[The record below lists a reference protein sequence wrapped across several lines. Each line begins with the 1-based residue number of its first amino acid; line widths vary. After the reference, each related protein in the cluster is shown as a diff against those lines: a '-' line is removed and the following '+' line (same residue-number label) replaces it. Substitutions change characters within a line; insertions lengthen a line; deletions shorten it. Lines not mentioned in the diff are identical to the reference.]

1 MTGKGIL
8 IVLDAVGIGGA
19 TDANDF
25 ADMGA
30 DTLGNIKKEC
40 IMGRANFSRFGQ
52 LNIPNLASLGI
63 YASHAVAQDYYS
75 ENQNFFC
82 SKNASFACASEISK
96 GKDTPTG
103 HWELAGL
110 PLKWNWK
117 YFENKLK
124 SFSEDQIK
132 PIINKFSLT
141 GILGNCHS
149 SGTEIIKKCGE
160 EHILSLKPIFYTSK
174 DSVVQIACHENIFG
188 LKKLYELCEF
198 SAKVF
203 HPLKVGR
210 VIARPFL
217 GDNSG
222 TFFRTKNRK
231 DYTFPPP
238 NKTLCDLVVENNR
251 SCHAIG
257 KIADIFSNRGIST
270 SVSGLSD
277 DALFYKM
284 IDVIKKAKNGDLIFA
299 NFVEFDS
306 LYGHRRDVAGFA
318 AALERFDLK
327 LVKLLEIINPNDFL
341 IITADHG
348 NDPTFKGTDHTR
360 EKVPV
365 LMVGNYAQ
373 KGNNGNIVFSDVGAT
388 MAAFLNLSGKLKG
401 TNIFNDNNKL
411 EKKCKT

>member
-40 IMGRANFSRFGQ
+40 IKGRANFSRFGQ

-149 SGTEIIKKCGE
+149 SGTEIIKKYGE

-238 NKTLCDLVVENNR
+238 SKTLCDLVVENNR

-411 EKKCKT
+411 EKKCKI

>member
-40 IMGRANFSRFGQ
+40 IKGRANFSRFGQ

-110 PLKWNWK
+110 PLMWNWK

-149 SGTEIIKKCGE
+149 SGTEIIKKYGE

-327 LVKLLEIINPNDFL
+327 LAKLLEIINPNDFL

-401 TNIFNDNNKL
+401 TNIFNDNNEL
-411 EKKCKT
+411 EKK

>member
-1 MTGKGIL
+1 M
-8 IVLDAVGIGGA
+8 
-19 TDANDF
+19 
-25 ADMGA
+25 
-30 DTLGNIKKEC
+30 
-40 IMGRANFSRFGQ
+40 
-52 LNIPNLASLGI
+52 
-63 YASHAVAQDYYS
+63 
-75 ENQNFFC
+75 
-82 SKNASFACASEISK
+82 
-96 GKDTPTG
+96 
-103 HWELAGL
+103 
-110 PLKWNWK
+110 
-117 YFENKLK
+117 
-124 SFSEDQIK
+124 
-132 PIINKFSLT
+132 
-141 GILGNCHS
+141 
-149 SGTEIIKKCGE
+149 
-160 EHILSLKPIFYTSK
+160 
-174 DSVVQIACHENIFG
+174 
-188 LKKLYELCEF
+188 
-198 SAKVF
+198 
-203 HPLKVGR
+203 
-210 VIARPFL
+210 
-217 GDNSG
+217 
-222 TFFRTKNRK
+222 
-231 DYTFPPP
+231 
-238 NKTLCDLVVENNR
+238 ENNR

-411 EKKCKT
+411 EKKMQNLKIVDHPLVQHKLTKMRKKDTPTNHFRQLLREISLLLAYEITRNLDMTTVNIETPIENFEAPTLDGKKLALVSILRAGNGLLDGVLDLIPSARVGYVGLYRDEKTLEPVQYYFKVPNELSERVVITLDPMLATGNSACAAIDLLKKAGAKTIRFLCLLAAPEGVKTLNEAHPDVPIITASLDRQLNDIGYIMPGLGDAGDRMFGTK

>member
-19 TDANDF
+19 TDAKDF
-25 ADMGA
+25 ADIGA

-40 IMGRANFSRFGQ
+40 IKGRANFSRFGQ

-110 PLKWNWK
+110 PLEWNWK
-117 YFENKLK
+117 YFENKFK

-149 SGTEIIKKCGE
+149 SGTEIIKKYGE

-238 NKTLCDLVVENNR
+238 SKTLCDLVVENNR

-401 TNIFNDNNKL
+401 TNIFNDNNEL

>member
-40 IMGRANFSRFGQ
+40 IKGRANFSRFGQ

-110 PLKWNWK
+110 PLMWNWK

-149 SGTEIIKKCGE
+149 SGTEIIKKYGE

-401 TNIFNDNNKL
+401 TNIFNDNNEL

>member
-40 IMGRANFSRFGQ
+40 IKGRANFSRFGQ

-110 PLKWNWK
+110 PLMWNWK

-149 SGTEIIKKCGE
+149 SGTEIIKKYGE

>member
-40 IMGRANFSRFGQ
+40 IKGRANFSRFGQ

-132 PIINKFSLT
+132 PIINKFLLT

-149 SGTEIIKKCGE
+149 SGTEIIKKYGE

>member
-40 IMGRANFSRFGQ
+40 IKGRANFSRFGQ

-117 YFENKLK
+117 YFGNKFK

-149 SGTEIIKKCGE
+149 SGTEIIKKYGE

-203 HPLKVGR
+203 HTLKVGR

>member
-40 IMGRANFSRFGQ
+40 IKGRANFSRFGQ

-117 YFENKLK
+117 YFGNKFK

-149 SGTEIIKKCGE
+149 SGTEIIKKYGE

-257 KIADIFSNRGIST
+257 KIADIFSHRGIST

>member
-1 MTGKGIL
+1 M
-8 IVLDAVGIGGA
+8 
-19 TDANDF
+19 
-25 ADMGA
+25 
-30 DTLGNIKKEC
+30 
-40 IMGRANFSRFGQ
+40 
-52 LNIPNLASLGI
+52 
-63 YASHAVAQDYYS
+63 
-75 ENQNFFC
+75 
-82 SKNASFACASEISK
+82 
-96 GKDTPTG
+96 
-103 HWELAGL
+103 
-110 PLKWNWK
+110 KWNWK
-117 YFENKLK
+117 YFENKLN

-132 PIINKFSLT
+132 PIIDHFSLK

-238 NKTLCDLVVENNR
+238 NKTLCDLVMENNR

>member
-40 IMGRANFSRFGQ
+40 MKGRANFSRFGQ

-110 PLKWNWK
+110 PLMWNWK

-149 SGTEIIKKCGE
+149 SGTEIIKKYGE

-327 LVKLLEIINPNDFL
+327 LAKLLEIINPNDFL

>member
-40 IMGRANFSRFGQ
+40 IKGRANFSRFGQ

-117 YFENKLK
+117 YFGNKFK

-149 SGTEIIKKCGE
+149 SGTEIIKKYGE

>member
-40 IMGRANFSRFGQ
+40 IKGRANFSRFGL
-52 LNIPNLASLGI
+52 LNIPNLASLGF

-117 YFENKLK
+117 YFENKFK
-124 SFSEDQIK
+124 SFSENQIK

-149 SGTEIIKKCGE
+149 SGTEIIKKYGE

-257 KIADIFSNRGIST
+257 NIADIFSNRGIST

>member
-40 IMGRANFSRFGQ
+40 IKGRANFSRFGQ

-149 SGTEIIKKCGE
+149 SGTEIIKKYGE

>member
-1 MTGKGIL
+1 M
-8 IVLDAVGIGGA
+8 
-19 TDANDF
+19 
-25 ADMGA
+25 
-30 DTLGNIKKEC
+30 
-40 IMGRANFSRFGQ
+40 
-52 LNIPNLASLGI
+52 
-63 YASHAVAQDYYS
+63 
-75 ENQNFFC
+75 
-82 SKNASFACASEISK
+82 
-96 GKDTPTG
+96 
-103 HWELAGL
+103 
-110 PLKWNWK
+110 
-117 YFENKLK
+117 
-124 SFSEDQIK
+124 
-132 PIINKFSLT
+132 IIHGS
-141 GILGNCHS
+141 
-149 SGTEIIKKCGE
+149 
-160 EHILSLKPIFYTSK
+160 PIFYTSK

-238 NKTLCDLVVENNR
+238 IKTLCDLVVENNR

-306 LYGHRRDVAGFA
+306 LFGHRRDPTGYAK
-318 AALERFDLK
+318 ALEWFDNEIAS
-327 LVKLLEIINPNDFL
+327 VVGKLLENLLRLLNVL
-341 IITADHG
+341 I
-348 NDPTFKGTDHTR
+348 
-360 EKVPV
+360 
-365 LMVGNYAQ
+365 
-373 KGNNGNIVFSDVGAT
+373 
-388 MAAFLNLSGKLKG
+388 
-401 TNIFNDNNKL
+401 
-411 EKKCKT
+411 

>member
-40 IMGRANFSRFGQ
+40 IKGRANFSRFGQ

-117 YFENKLK
+117 YFENKFK

-149 SGTEIIKKCGE
+149 SGTEIIKKYGE

-217 GDNSG
+217 VDNSG

-318 AALERFDLK
+318 GALERFDLK

>member
-1 MTGKGIL
+1 MKGKGIL

-19 TDANDF
+19 TDAKYF
-25 ADMGA
+25 ADIGA

-40 IMGRANFSRFGQ
+40 FEGRANFGRFGQ
-52 LNIPNLASLGI
+52 LNIPNLANLGI
-63 YASHAVAQDYYS
+63 YASHAIAHNYYS

-82 SKNASFACASEISK
+82 SKSASFACAAEISK
-96 GKDTPTG
+96 AKDTPTG

-117 YFENKLK
+117 YFENKFQ
-124 SFSEDQIK
+124 SFSEDQIQ
-132 PIINKFSLT
+132 PIINQFSLA

-174 DSVVQIACHENIFG
+174 DSVVQIACHENFFG
-188 LKKLYELCEF
+188 LKRLYELCEF
-198 SAKVF
+198 SAKIF
-203 HPLKVGR
+203 HPMKVGR

-217 GDNSG
+217 GDEIKS
-222 TFFRTKNRK
+222 FYRTKNRK
-231 DYTFPPP
+231 DYTLPPP

-257 KIADIFSNRGIST
+257 KIADIFSNRGITT
-270 SVSGLSD
+270 SISGLSD
-277 DALFYKM
+277 DDLFNEM
-284 IDVIKKAKNGDLIFA
+284 INVIKKAKDGDLIFA

-318 AALERFDLK
+318 LALENFDLK
-327 LVKLLEIINPNDFL
+327 LNKLLKIIDPDDFL
-341 IITADHG
+341 LITADHG

-360 EKVPV
+360 ERVPV
-365 LMVGNYAQ
+365 LMVGNYAK
-373 KGNNGNIVFSDVGAT
+373 KGNNGIIDFADVGTT
-388 MAAFLNLSGKLKG
+388 MASFLRLNGKLKG
-401 TNIFNDNNKL
+401 KCIFKKNKKM
-411 EKKCKT
+411 EK